1 MTSHVQ
7 DNVVAECAILDAF
20 HHEPRARGL
29 KNKYRLKVR
38 AKCRSIF
45 VKALLRIA
53 AFGLLLLPLVEIQS
67 SFTKSSNYLDN
78 ENVSISYKT
87 FWITWSIESVL
98 LIILTGDA
106 ITRGYILLCCCSN
119 STSEKRSGSKSYY
132 VTYTVYVIILFATW
146 VLVFASAGYP
156 HLHALIIIRQ
166 LLRPYFLIFQ
176 VTMLKKALRA
186 MFHAYTT
193 LVLVG
198 IFSLLLL
205 VPLFFVIMGFA
216 LFPHHLQS
224 DHFNQKDYVVDSDTV
239 DEGDDYFNSS
249 VEAYWNLIVYLS
261 TANSP
266 DIATPA
272 YSSNRLS
279 FLFFSIYYFVEGHLI
294 LNVLKASYAIKFSR
308 FIQKSTE
315 RTCKHCIKSLKL
327 AYEELKDENNSVKQE
342 TIKHYAVTKLN
353 LVNEDEFKN
362 LCPDTVMLNKA
373 KFVYTMFNIVH
384 ETKKPFKPFN
394 DLKDVECKCS
404 LRLFIQILSVIVYFG
419 SLAVAVAQF
428 LTLTILLFTDYND
441 TFTEPHSPIVKA
453 LVAFSGILTL
463 EFFLR
468 GFLILKV
475 CCCFKS
481 NDETDTKTYTGDPQV
496 VLNPTNVNDTPIQST
511 VTIGTTH
518 SSSET
523 FICCLAVFLH
533 ECPKIG
539 CVQILV
545 YYSKL
550 VCRYFRKFICNLL
563 KWFFYGHNLRLNKV
577 LMIVLIELFDMML
590 LLAIIILGFLHVS
603 CLNKGTYDNCKM
615 LSTLIDILQVTI
627 FIVVFR
633 MFRLLA
639 KIPLFGIILKSL
651 IRVLVLL
658 IPFLLLGYLFYY
670 EFAILGMAIFRG
682 VNLNDTKAAAEC
694 GTYENLKYH
703 PYNFE
708 DFGSSLVLLW
718 NLMIVN
724 NWHVMVGAYVRRTSI
739 YSRIYFVIWWL
750 LSETILNGILLGYLI
765 EILSVTK
772 IRIEHAIKDF
782 KEKPLRNKIPLVCL
796 FIFVPQDLQQMLPCD
811 VEYENFDVFEA
822 FNIFDTKE
830 YENMKK
836 EATNE
841 PEENELSL
849 P

>member
-1 MTSHVQ
+1 MASHVQ

-20 HHEPRARGL
+20 HHEPHARGL
-29 KNKYRLKVR
+29 KDEYRLKVR
-38 AKCRSIF
+38 AKYRSIS
-45 VKALLRIA
+45 VKSLLRIA

-78 ENVSISYKT
+78 EKVPISYKT

-98 LIILTGDA
+98 LIILTGDV
-106 ITRGYILLCCCSN
+106 ITRGYILLCWCCD
-119 STSEKRSGSKSYY
+119 STSEKRSESKSYY
-132 VTYTVYVIILFATW
+132 VTYTVYVIILFVTW

-205 VPLFFVIMGFA
+205 VPLFFMIMGFA

-224 DHFNQKDYVVDSDTV
+224 DHFSQKDYVVDSDTV
-239 DEGDDYFNSS
+239 DEGDNYFNSS

-266 DIATPA
+266 DIATPV
-272 YSSNRLS
+272 YSSNRFS
-279 FLFFSIYYFVEGHLI
+279 FLFFSIYYFFEGHLI
-294 LNVLKASYAIKFSR
+294 LNVLTAGYAVKFSR

-362 LCPDTVMLNKA
+362 LCPETVELDKT
-373 KFVYTMFNIVH
+373 KFVDTMFKIVC
-384 ETKKPFKPFN
+384 ETKKPFN
-394 DLKDVECKCS
+394 DQKDVKYKC
-404 LRLFIQILSVIVYFG
+404 RRFVQILSAVVYFS

-428 LTLTILLFTDYND
+428 LTLTCLLFTDYND

-468 GFLILKV
+468 VLLFFLKV
-475 CCCFKS
+475 FCSKS
-481 NDETDTKTYTGDPQV
+481 KDETDAEIYTGSQSSKCRRCINSIFGHHW
-496 VLNPTNVNDTPIQST
+496 LTNLS
-511 VTIGTTH
+511 
-518 SSSET
+518 
-523 FICCLAVFLH
+523 CKAV
-533 ECPKIG
+533 CD
-539 CVQILV
+539 
-545 YYSKL
+545 
-550 VCRYFRKFICNLL
+550 YFRKFVCSFL
-563 KWFFYGHNLRLNKV
+563 KWFFYGHNLRLNKF
-577 LMIVLIELFDMML
+577 LIIVLIELFDMML

-603 CLNKGTYDNCKM
+603 CLYKGTYDNCNM

-639 KIPLFGIILKSL
+639 KIPLIGIILKSL

-670 EFAILGMAIFRG
+670 EFAIFGMAIFRG
-682 VNLNDTKAAAEC
+682 VNLNDTKAAVEC

-724 NWHVMVGAYVRRTSI
+724 NWHVIVGAYVRRTSI
-739 YSRIYFVIWWL
+739 SSRIYFVIWWL
-750 LSETILNGILLGYLI
+750 LSETIINGILLGYLI

-782 KEKPLRNKIPLVCL
+782 KKKPLHIQIALFCL
-796 FIFVPQDLQQMLPCD
+796 FIFVPQDLQQMLQCD
-811 VEYENFDVFEA
+811 VEYENLDVFET
-822 FNIFDTKE
+822 FNIFDTIE
-830 YENMKK
+830 YENIKK
-836 EATNE
+836 EIADE
-841 PEENELSL
+841 PEENELSCCVQCL
-849 P
+849 LCFK

>member
-1 MTSHVQ
+1 MQ

-20 HHEPRARGL
+20 HHEPHARGL

-38 AKCRSIF
+38 AKYRSIC
-45 VKALLRIA
+45 VKSLLRIA

-67 SFTKSSNYLDN
+67 SFTKSSNYLKN
-78 ENVSISYKT
+78 EKVPISYDSEA
-87 FWITWSIESVL
+87 FWITWSIELFL
-98 LIILTGDA
+98 LIILTGDVL
-106 ITRGYILLCCCSN
+106 TRGYILLCWCCD
-119 STSEKRSGSKSYY
+119 STSEKRSQSKSYY
-132 VTYTVYVIILFATW
+132 VTYTVYVIILFVTW
-146 VLVFASAGYP
+146 VLVFASVVNP
-156 HLHALIIIRQ
+156 HLHALIIMRQ

-224 DHFNQKDYVVDSDTV
+224 DHFNQKDYVADSDTV
-239 DEGDDYFNSS
+239 DEGDTYFNSS

-294 LNVLKASYAIKFSR
+294 LNVLKASYAVKFSG

-315 RTCKHCIKSLKL
+315 RTCKHCIKGLKL
-327 AYEELKDENNSVKQE
+327 AYEELKDENNSVRQE
-342 TIKHYAVTKLN
+342 VIKHYAVTKLN

-362 LCPDTVMLNKA
+362 LCPETVELDEAN
-373 KFVYTMFNIVH
+373 FVDVMFKIVC
-384 ETKKPFKPFN
+384 ETKKPFN
-394 DLKDVECKCS
+394 DLKDVKYNCFLC
-404 LRLFIQILSVIVYFG
+404 IQILSAVLYSI

-453 LVAFSGILTL
+453 LVAFSGILIL

-468 GFLILKV
+468 GFLIILKV
-475 CCCFKS
+475 CCYTKS
-481 NDETDTKTYTGDPQV
+481 KDETDTKTYTGDPQV
-496 VLNPTNVNDTPIQST
+496 ALSPINVDNTPIQST

-539 CVQILV
+539 GVQILV

-550 VCRYFRKFICNLL
+550 VYEYFRKFVCNFL
-563 KWFFYGHNLRLNKV
+563 KWFFYGHNLRLNKF
-577 LMIVLIELFDMML
+577 LIIVLIELFDMML

-603 CLNKGTYDNCKM
+603 CLHKGTYDNCNM

-639 KIPLFGIILKSL
+639 KIPLIGIILKSL

-682 VNLNDTKAAAEC
+682 VNLNDTKAATEC

-739 YSRIYFVIWWL
+739 SSRIYFVIWWL
-750 LSETILNGILLGYLI
+750 LSETIINGILLGYLI
-765 EILSVTK
+765 EILSITK

-782 KEKPLRNKIPLVCL
+782 KEKPLRIQIALVCL
-796 FIFVPQDLQQMLPCD
+796 FVFVPQDLQQMLQCD
-811 VEYENFDVFEA
+811 VEYENLDVFET
-822 FNIFDTKE
+822 FNIFDTIE
-830 YENMKK
+830 YENIKK
-836 EATNE
+836 EIADE
-841 PEENELSL
+841 PVENELSL